1 MTILSLSLQRQQ
13 QQKNDV
19 TPLNESKFAD
29 DHHLWRTS
37 SNISDLKSCLQ
48 SDLKMINCW
57 CHKWRIN
64 LTLKRTN
71 VLLFNGKH
79 KGKSEKISIKINQTA
94 ITQVPE
100 KRILGVI
107 IDEKLTF
114 NPHINY
120 ISLQARKSFSRLAAF
135 LSLTPATL
143 VTIYKSFS
151 RSRIEYCRSAWS
163 HKLYSNNNF
172 KALKFI

>member
-1 MTILSLSLQRQQ
+1 M
-13 QQKNDV
+13 
-19 TPLNESKFAD
+19 E
-29 DHHLWRTS
+29 
-37 SNISDLKSCLQ
+37 
-48 SDLKMINCW
+48 
-57 CHKWRIN
+57 IN

-100 KRILGVI
+100 KRLLGVI
-107 IDEKLTF
+107 IEGKVSF
-114 NPHINY
+114 KPHINY

-135 LSLTPATL
+135 PSLTPATL
-143 VTIYKSFS
+143 VTIYKSFI
-151 RSRIEYCRSAWS
+151 RSRIKYCCSAWS

-172 KALKFI
+172 KNLEPIQKGALPLILRPLKSTSTSSLEAQLKVTSATKLFLVIK

>member
-1 MTILSLSLQRQQ
+1 MLSPVLFHVYTEDLSADQKNLVHSMTILSLSLQRQQ

-64 LTLKRTN
+64 LNLKMTN

-79 KGKSEKISIKINQTA
+79 GKIRENI
-94 ITQVPE
+94 
-100 KRILGVI
+100 
-107 IDEKLTF
+107 
-114 NPHINY
+114 H
-120 ISLQARKSFSRLAAF
+120 
-135 LSLTPATL
+135 
-143 VTIYKSFS
+143 
-151 RSRIEYCRSAWS
+151 
-163 HKLYSNNNF
+163 
-172 KALKFI
+172 